1 MRILLFAIISF
12 LTFSLFGGV
21 VNQNNDFQVWIL
33 ESVNTPLSDKFKLH
47 LDGELRYGDD
57 GSTLYLW
64 YIQTRLDYSACN
76 WLDITPGYRHLYVLR
91 PSDRKWLLIYDPLLD
106 ITLKSKLGRW
116 QIADRN
122 RTQYLLFDS
131 GPTLWQYRNRILA
144 ISPWKLGGLNPQIS
158 NEFFFREN
166 VGYAENRFSVG
177 GTFQTTKKTSCT
189 LLYTLRHQKRSDMW
203 KRHHVLWAILSQSF

>member
-1 MRILLFAIISF
+1 MRIVLLLIISV

-33 ESVNTPLSDKFKLH
+33 ESVNTKLCDKLKLH

-64 YIQTRLDYSACN
+64 YLQTRLDYSACT

-91 PSDRKWLLIYDPLLD
+91 PS
-106 ITLKSKLGRW
+106 KLGRW
-116 QIADRN
+116 QVADRN
-122 RTQYLLFDS
+122 RTQYLLFES

-158 NEFFFREN
+158 DEVFFREN
-166 VGYAENRFSVG
+166 VGFAENRFSVG